1 MAFDIAGA
9 RKAGYSDAQ
18 IVDHL
23 TNSGDFAFDFTGAR
37 KHHADKDILNHLA
50 GAGSDASRDGVA
62 KAGAGGAKASPAA
75 ANDGD
80 VGKSIVSG
88 LGRGALDVAGVQGT
102 VRDFNASAVSRLSK
116 ALGFEVTPEMASS
129 VLRFVPGMQ
138 GATPKQLEQQVAKV
152 TGDFYNPKTTA
163 GEYAQTASRFVPA
176 AVSGPGGVARNLAL
190 GVTGGLTSEAAGQ
203 ATKGTDIEPA
213 ARMIGG
219 VLPAGAA
226 MAAPAVAS
234 AAKSLT
240 PLAKDIAP
248 YLAAEALVPSG
259 FGGFGVGAWLAKK
272 AVGKTIR
279 SYIDD
284 LGVQKVSVKETP
296 AAAAAAERP
305 AAAGGYSAPA
315 GPEKGFPW
323 GPRPTPEPTGP
334 RGLYTPGTNPTRDAI
349 AGIAA
354 EMQAGQA
361 AAMAPR
367 APVPP
372 MSDLVG
378 QLNAGPQAFRP
389 TQATTQRA
397 LPPPGFELDHSPTG
411 AALRPDVINAG
422 APAPQRMLTDQ
433 RFNMQAPP
441 PQLALPPPARPA
453 GPPPAPAGPP
463 PEEMLR
469 AFAAQQQARE
479 RAAFAEA
486 YPAQIRAGA
495 PSPAAP
501 VAPPPPDAAPQ
512 LVAAAQ
518 AMSRARAAAPELS
531 TPQAPVAPAPAPISA
546 PPAPAA
552 APAAPSAAV
561 AQALARAQRPPAPPV
576 GEPDLTIP
584 DFLRRTPA
592 PKPAVPEPVAA
603 QKAMSNLAAP
613 ADETLL
619 GANLMRE
626 SFTPVTSPAG
636 VTINMKPSTQ
646 SAKMG
651 APEAAENAAVAYEA
665 AGKQFWRGR
674 DNFVAAVTKK
684 IAEKDGIA
692 DRLAKATGIS
702 RNLLVEHIRAVATRT
717 RAKEVREELKT
728 YAPTKASVIDEALSD
743 KAITRIWTK
752 T

>member
-441 PQLALPPPARPA
+441 PQLALPPRDPQGRPPRQRVPRRRRCFVPLRHSSRLASALRSLRPTPRRYAPARPHPLRPSLRRRPTLLRSSSRPRRPCLA
-453 GPPPAPAGPP
+453 HAQRRLSFLLLKRPSPRRPRLSRHHLRLLLLPRLRPQP
-463 PEEMLR
+463 WPRRLR
-469 AFAAQQQARE
+469 ARSVP
-479 RAAFAEA
+479 R
-486 YPAQIRAGA
+486 R
-495 PSPAAP
+495 
-501 VAPPPPDAAPQ
+501 
-512 LVAAAQ
+512 
-518 AMSRARAAAPELS
+518 
-531 TPQAPVAPAPAPISA
+531 
-546 PPAPAA
+546 
-552 APAAPSAAV
+552 
-561 AQALARAQRPPAPPV
+561 RP
-576 GEPDLTIP
+576 
-584 DFLRRTPA
+584 
-592 PKPAVPEPVAA
+592 
-603 QKAMSNLAAP
+603 
-613 ADETLL
+613 
-619 GANLMRE
+619 
-626 SFTPVTSPAG
+626 
-636 VTINMKPSTQ
+636 
-646 SAKMG
+646 
-651 APEAAENAAVAYEA
+651 
-665 AGKQFWRGR
+665 
-674 DNFVAAVTKK
+674 
-684 IAEKDGIA
+684 
-692 DRLAKATGIS
+692 
-702 RNLLVEHIRAVATRT
+702 
-717 RAKEVREELKT
+717 
-728 YAPTKASVIDEALSD
+728 
-743 KAITRIWTK
+743 
-752 T
+752 